1 MAFAF
6 ENFALND
13 LVAKPED
20 AMRLASLAASTGQ
33 RIPAYGGEYYR
44 YWMGDAQVVV
54 RTWNNYETGEMELG
68 GMDTHAASDAVWE
81 CEIADDLTPDY
92 YDPLSRRLLVSGE
105 KGGAAVVEVVN
116 ADVLPT
122 FAVAVSP
129 KNCSVDALEE
139 KLRRRARP
147 IIGRIAHEKYLLD
160 VRTLSFEDFDAI
172 AEAVKE
178 CAV

>member
-1 MAFAF
+1 MFAF
-6 ENFALND
+6 ENFALTD

-20 AMRLASLAASTGQ
+20 AMRLASLAAGTGQ
-33 RIPAYGGEYYR
+33 RIPAFGGEYYR

-92 YDPLSRRLLVSGE
+92 YDRMSRRLLVSGE

-122 FAVAVSP
+122 FAP
-129 KNCSVDALEE
+129 
-139 KLRRRARP
+139 
-147 IIGRIAHEKYLLD
+147 G
-160 VRTLSFEDFDAI
+160 T
-172 AEAVKE
+172 AVKLNMVGFPKWVQYYNDE
-178 CAV
+178 AEYLAAQEDKDEILGEGELYAYGYAVCNEP